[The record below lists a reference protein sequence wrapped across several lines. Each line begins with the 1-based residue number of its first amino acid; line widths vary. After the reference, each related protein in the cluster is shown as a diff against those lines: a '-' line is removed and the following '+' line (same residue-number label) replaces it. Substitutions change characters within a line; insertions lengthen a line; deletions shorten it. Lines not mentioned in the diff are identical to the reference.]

1 MRPRLCLPIMD
12 QTTTSPVVGQPSQ
25 QHSTAKLKQSP
36 TPDSSDS
43 MDQHGITTPPDKSSR
58 SSFSSVREVDLD
70 MAQTF
75 TSTKISSYSRQPE
88 EAIEDIPSPQEMAT
102 TQPHFIPPVTQP
114 NSKLHGCWF
123 PAVAAEGFQGW
134 KQIGVRGRQAS
145 KSYGDLQA
153 LKIVWSTPVIPTKK
167 KDPERPAPGQSSIE
181 KLPTEI
187 LGQII
192 DHLVLDVP
200 PNGISARNVDLMCL
214 LLTSRT
220 LHSATLN
227 ALYKNITIPHS
238 RIFRKFLSHI
248 SQNQELGTI
257 VRRLDFSHFNPM
269 PLFSTASERA
279 TTRDLTP
286 ETLMQCLELTPFLRE
301 FLAQEYVEEDIDGN
315 VLRKLF
321 FGLKRLQGIDFCGC
335 SSAGFKTAFQSIL
348 LSDWP
353 ETLSISRLSLHKC
366 ITLPPSVFETIL
378 PRLGNLT
385 HLDLSGTRV
394 TDEALQSIPHNAKI
408 THLNLSTCKLLTAD
422 VVIDFLANHSAVRE
436 LVFLSLGADAR
447 SHQLLDEDDLTK
459 LIPALP
465 HTLRS
470 LSLKG
475 SKMNSSHIDLLRP
488 LTKHLEE
495 LALGRRLKIS
505 DIDRLFV
512 PDEDNSDNVDG
523 DSNMVD
529 AQLAWVPHTLKYL
542 DLSDYTA
549 AELDLLTLF
558 ARSTSLLKRH
568 SAPLEVVEVAEDL
581 EKRLAKS
588 PVTRRLGWA
597 VTENGSR
604 AWLVR
609 VAHDPA
615 EDGARDSGIR
625 SWKLG
630 ASFWGMRKVPVAVAE
645 VGGMYGSYMFKR
657 RL

>member
-1 MRPRLCLPIMD
+1 MD
-12 QTTTSPVVGQPSQ
+12 QTTISPVVGHPSQ

-36 TPDSSDS
+36 TLATLDLPDN
-43 MDQHGITTPPDKSSR
+43 MDMDHRGNTTPPEKSSR
-58 SSFSSVREVDLD
+58 PSFSSVREVDLSD

-75 TSTKISSYSRQPE
+75 TSTKVSSYSRLAE
-88 EAIEDIPSPQEMAT
+88 EAIDDQPSPQEMAT
-102 TQPHFIPPVTQP
+102 QTQFVPPVTQP

-123 PAVAAEGFQGW
+123 PAVAADGFQGW

-153 LKIVWSTPVIPTKK
+153 LKMVWSTPVTPVKK
-167 KDPERPAPGQSSIE
+167 KDPERPAPGHSSIE

-187 LGQII
+187 LSHII

-200 PNGISARNVDLMCL
+200 PNGISARNVDLMCV

-238 RIFRKFLSHI
+238 RIFRKFLSHLA
-248 SQNQELGTI
+248 QNKELGTI
-257 VRRLDFSHFNPM
+257 VRRLDFSHFNPT
-269 PLFSTASERA
+269 PLFFTASERA
-279 TTRDLTP
+279 TTRNLTP

-301 FLAQEYVEEDIDGN
+301 FLAQEYIEDEIDGN

-321 FGLKRLQGIDFCGC
+321 FGLGRLQGVDFCGC
-335 SSAGFKTAFQSIL
+335 SSASFRKAFESIL

-353 ETLSISRLSLHKC
+353 ETLTISRLSLHKC
-366 ITLPPSVFETIL
+366 ITLPASVFETLL

-394 TDEALQSIPHNAKI
+394 TNEALQSIPHSAKI
-408 THLNLSTCKLLTAD
+408 THLNLSKCKLLTAD
-422 VVIDFLANHSAVRE
+422 VVIDFLGNHPAVRE

-447 SHQLLDEDDLTK
+447 SHQLLDEDDLDR
-459 LIPALP
+459 LIPVLP
-465 HTLRS
+465 QTLRS

-475 SKMNSSHIDLLRP
+475 SKMTASHIDLLRP

-495 LALGRRLKIS
+495 LALGRRLKIP

-512 PDEDNSDNVDG
+512 PDEKHDDDANEALLDG
-523 DSNMVD
+523 
-529 AQLAWVPHTLKYL
+529 QLGWVPHTLRYV

-549 AELDLLTLF
+549 GELDLITLF
-558 ARSTSLLKRH
+558 ERNTSIMKRY
-568 SAPLEVVEVAEDL
+568 SAPLEVIEVTDELYA
-581 EKRLAKS
+581 RLAKS
-588 PVTRRLGWA
+588 PVVRKLGWT

-609 VAHDPA
+609 VHDP
-615 EDGARDSGIR
+615 ESDGPRDSGLR
-625 SWKLG
+625 SWKMG
-630 ASFWGMRKVPVAVAE
+630 AAFWGMRKIPVAAAE
-645 VGGMYGSYMFKR
+645 VGGMYGSYMFQRK
-657 RL
+657 L

>member
-1 MRPRLCLPIMD
+1 MD
-12 QTTTSPVVGQPSQ
+12 QTTSSPVVERPSQ
-25 QHSTAKLKQSP
+25 QLSTAKLKQSP
-36 TPDSSDS
+36 TSDLPDN
-43 MDQHGITTPPDKSSR
+43 MDQHGHTTPPDKSSR
-58 SSFSSVREVDLD
+58 SSFSSVREIDLD
-70 MAQTF
+70 VAQTF
-75 TSTKISSYSRQPE
+75 TSTKISSYSRLAE
-88 EAIEDIPSPQEMAT
+88 EVIEDQPSPPEMAIQ
-102 TQPHFIPPVTQP
+102 TQFVPPVTQP

-153 LKIVWSTPVIPTKK
+153 LKIVWSTPVTSTPK
-167 KDPERPAPGQSSIE
+167 KDPERVAPGQSSIE

-187 LGQII
+187 LGKII

-200 PNGISARNVDLMCL
+200 PNGISARNVDLMSV

-248 SQNQELGTI
+248 AQNKELGTI
-257 VRRLDFSHFNPM
+257 VRRLDFSHFNPTT
-269 PLFSTASERA
+269 LFSTASERA
-279 TTRDLTP
+279 TTRNLTP

-301 FLAQEYVEEDIDGN
+301 FLAQEYVEDEIDAN

-321 FGLKRLQGIDFCGC
+321 FKLERLQAVDFCGC
-335 SSAGFKTAFQSIL
+335 SSTGFKNAFQSIL
-348 LSDWP
+348 LSEWP
-353 ETLSISRLSLHKC
+353 EALSISRLSLHKC
-366 ITLPPSVFETIL
+366 ITLPASVFETLL

-408 THLNLSTCKLLTAD
+408 THLNLSKCKLLTAD
-422 VVIDFLANHSAVRE
+422 GVIGFLANHPAVNE
-436 LVFLSLGADAR
+436 LVFLSLGTDAR
-447 SHQLLDEDDLTK
+447 SHQLLDEDDLAN
-459 LIPALP
+459 LIPVLP
-465 HTLRS
+465 QTLRS

-475 SKMNSSHIDLLRP
+475 SKMMASHIDLLRP

-495 LALGRRLKIS
+495 LALGRRLKIG

-512 PDEDNSDNVDG
+512 PDENINGDLDG
-523 DSNMVD
+523 
-529 AQLAWVPHTLKYL
+529 QLGWIPHTLKYL

-549 AELDLLTLF
+549 AEFDLITLF
-558 ARSTSLLKRH
+558 GRNTSIMKKY
-568 SAPLEVVEVAEDL
+568 SSPLEVIEVTDDL
-581 EKRLAKS
+581 YTRLETS
-588 PVTRRLGWA
+588 PAVRRLGWT

-609 VAHDPA
+609 VHDP
-615 EDGARDSGIR
+615 EDGPRDSGLR
-625 SWKLG
+625 SWKMG
-630 ASFWGMRKVPVAVAE
+630 ASFWGMRKIPIASAE

-657 RL
+657 KL